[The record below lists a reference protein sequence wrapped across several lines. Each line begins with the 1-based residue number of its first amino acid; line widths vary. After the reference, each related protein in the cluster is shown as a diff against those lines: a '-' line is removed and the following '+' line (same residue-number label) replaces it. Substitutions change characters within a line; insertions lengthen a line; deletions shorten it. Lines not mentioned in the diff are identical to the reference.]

1 VPKYLIKKDKSGK
14 TTHVETSLSGSAL
27 LFEQKLNKGT
37 AFTMEER
44 EELNLLGKLPERIE
58 TLDEQVERCYQQYH
72 EKVTALAKF
81 IYLTGLHDS
90 NEVLFYRLIEDHLE
104 EMLPIIYTPTVGL
117 AVQSYSLEYRRV
129 RGVFLSYP
137 NRKQMRTIIQNRFNQ
152 NIDLVLVTD
161 GEGVL
166 GIGDQGI
173 GGMFI
178 AIAKLVVYTL
188 CGGVPPNRVLPIQL
202 DVGTDNQQ
210 LLDDPLYLGWRH
222 PRVCGKDYDDFISE
236 FVSVI
241 KEELPGAYLH
251 WEDFGRE
258 NATRNLKTHRQE
270 LASFNDDMQGTGA
283 TVLACVLA
291 AAKAS
296 GFDLSEHRIVM
307 MGAGTAGMGITN
319 QIFDAICATG
329 VKPED
334 AYKQF
339 WLIDRPG
346 LLFSDSEGLTDEQKP
361 FARSADEHAQW
372 DSLAGTDGL
381 TLLEV
386 VQQAKPTILI
396 GCSAVAGAFNE
407 QVVKAMAEHVKHPI
421 ILPLSNPT
429 SRSEAKPEDLVKWTN
444 GKALIATGSPF
455 DPVTYQGQTIRIAQ
469 SNNAFVFPGLG
480 LGVIVCQATQVSD
493 QMIRVAAD
501 TLSEC
506 SPARSDPS
514 QPLLP
519 SFEDIDCVSKKIALA
534 VAEQARKEGFAGV
547 GDEVDLKECV
557 DHYFW
562 KPQYLPIKKM
572 ER

>member
-1 VPKYLIKKDKSGK
+1 MPKYLIKKDKNGK
-14 TTHVETSLSGSAL
+14 TTHVETALSGSAL

-37 AFTMEER
+37 AFTQEER
-44 EELNLLGKLPERIE
+44 LALDLLGKLPERIE
-58 TLDEQVERCYQQYH
+58 TLDEQVERCYQQYN

-90 NEVLFYRLIEDHLE
+90 NEVLFYRLIKDHLE

-137 NRKQMRTIIQNRFNQ
+137 NREHMREIIHNRFNQ

-188 CGGVPPNRVLPIQL
+188 CGGIAPNRVLPIQL
-202 DVGTDNQQ
+202 DVGTDSKQ

-222 PRVCGKDYDDFISE
+222 PRVRGKEYDDFIQK
-236 FVSVI
+236 FVEVI

-258 NATRNLKTHRQE
+258 NATRILKAHRKE
-270 LASFNDDMQGTGA
+270 LATFNDDMQGTGA

-296 GFDLSEHRIVM
+296 GCDLSQHRIVM

-319 QIFDAICATG
+319 QIFDAICDMG
-329 VKPED
+329 VSPEE

-339 WLIDRPG
+339 WLMDRPG
-346 LLFSDSEGLTDEQKP
+346 LLLADTEGLTDEQKP
-361 FARSADEHAQW
+361 FARPTAEHAQW
-372 DSLAGTDGL
+372 DQVAGDDGL
-381 TLLEV
+381 SLLEV
-386 VQQAKPTILI
+386 VETVKPTILI
-396 GCSAVAGAFNE
+396 GCSAVVGAFNE
-407 QVVKAMAEHVKHPI
+407 QVVKAMAKNVERPI

-429 SRSEAKPEDLVKWTN
+429 SRAEAKAEDLIKWTDA
-444 GKALIATGSPF
+444 KALIATGSPF
-455 DPVTYQGQTIRIAQ
+455 DPVTYKGREIRIAQ

-480 LGVIVCQATQVSD
+480 LGIIASKANRVSD
-493 QMIRVAAD
+493 KMIRVAAD
-501 TLSEC
+501 ALSEC
-506 SPARSDPS
+506 SPVHEDP
-514 QPLLP
+514 QEPILP
-519 SFEDIDCVSKKIALA
+519 SLSDIEEVSRKIALA
-534 VAEQARKEGFAGV
+534 VAEQARAEGYAQV
-547 GDEVDLKECV
+547 GKEVDLKECV

-562 KPQYLPIKKM
+562 TPSYLPIRKSD
-572 ER
+572 

>member
-1 VPKYLIKKDKSGK
+1 MPKYLIKKDKNGK
-14 TTHVETSLSGSAL
+14 TTHVESAITGSAL

-37 AFTMEER
+37 AFTPEER
-44 EELNLLGKLPERIE
+44 EELDLLGKLPERVE
-58 TLDEQVERCYQQYH
+58 TLEEQVGRCYQQYN

-90 NEVLFYRLIEDHLE
+90 NEVLFYRVLKEHLE

-129 RGVFLSYP
+129 RGVFVSYP
-137 NRKQMRTIIQNRFNQ
+137 NRDKMREIISNRFNQ

-202 DVGTDNQQ
+202 DVGTDNQK

-222 PRVCGKDYDDFISE
+222 PRVRGKDYDDFINE
-236 FVSVI
+236 FVTVI
-241 KEELPGAYLH
+241 KEELPDAYLH

-258 NATRNLKTHRQE
+258 NATRILKTHRDQ
-270 LASFNDDMQGTGA
+270 LATFNDDMQGTGA

-296 GFDLSEHRIVM
+296 GYELSQHRIVV

-319 QIFDAICATG
+319 QIFDAICDAG
-329 VKPED
+329 VSKED

-339 WLIDRPG
+339 WLVDRPG
-346 LLFSDSEGLTDEQKP
+346 LLFADSEGLTDEQKP
-361 FARSADEHAQW
+361 FALPASERAEWHAV
-372 DSLAGTDGL
+372 ATDGEL
-381 TLLEV
+381 SLLDIV
-386 VQQAKPTILI
+386 NKAKPTILI

-407 QVVKAMAEHVKHPI
+407 QVVRSMAKHVERPI

-429 SRSEAKPEDLVKWTN
+429 SRSEATPEDIINWTDA
-444 GKALIATGSPF
+444 KALIATGSPF
-455 DPVTYQGQTIRIAQ
+455 DPVEYQGKTIRIAQ

-480 LGVIVCQATQVSD
+480 LGVIASKANRVSD
-493 QMIRVAAD
+493 KMIRVAAD
-501 TLSEC
+501 TLSDC
-506 SPARSDPS
+506 SPVHDDP
-514 QPLLP
+514 QAPVLP
-519 SFEDIDCVSKKIALA
+519 SLSDIEAVSRKIALA
-534 VAEQARKEGFAGV
+534 VAEQARLEGHAQV
-547 GDEVDLKECV
+547 PADADLKELV

-562 KPQYLPIKKM
+562 TPNYLPIKKM
-572 ER
+572 K